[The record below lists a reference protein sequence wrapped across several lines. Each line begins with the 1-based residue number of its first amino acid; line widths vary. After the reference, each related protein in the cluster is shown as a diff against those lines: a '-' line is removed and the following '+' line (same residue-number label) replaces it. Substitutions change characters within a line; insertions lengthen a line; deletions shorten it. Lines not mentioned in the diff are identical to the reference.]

1 MSIIR
6 QQATVTEKQ
15 HQAYCF
21 IRDFIEENG
30 YAPTDAE
37 IAAGIGIKSR
47 GVAHRYVKALNE
59 AGLIHVVP
67 GKRRNIRLSQAS
79 NTLPLKG
86 KIAAGRPLEIFEQD
100 TEFDLVNTFLGPNR
114 FVLQVNGD
122 SMVGDSI
129 CDGDY
134 IVCEVA
140 ESVRRNDIVI
150 AVIDNQETT
159 LKRIIDNQDGT
170 VTLLPSNPSLSPMV
184 YAHDRVNVQAK
195 FVGLLRMI

>member
-1 MSIIR
+1 MLT
-6 QQATVTEKQ
+6 AKQ

-21 IRDFIEENG
+21 IRDFISDNG
-30 YAPTDAE
+30 IAPTDAE

-47 GVAHRYVKALNE
+47 GVAHRYVKALND
-59 AGLIHVVP
+59 AGLIQVVS
-67 GKRRNIRLSQAS
+67 GKRRNIRLTSAS

-86 KIAAGRPLEIFEQD
+86 KIAAGRPLEIFETE
-100 TEFDLVNTFLGPNR
+100 TEFDIVNSFLGPNR

-134 IVCEVA
+134 IVCELA
-140 ESVRRNDIVI
+140 ESVKRNDIVV

-159 LKRIIDNQDGT
+159 LKRVMDNEDGT
-170 VTLLPSNPSLSPMV
+170 VTLLPSNPNLSPMV
-184 YAHDRVNVQAK
+184 YARDRINIQAK
-195 FVGLLRMI
+195 YVGLLRMI